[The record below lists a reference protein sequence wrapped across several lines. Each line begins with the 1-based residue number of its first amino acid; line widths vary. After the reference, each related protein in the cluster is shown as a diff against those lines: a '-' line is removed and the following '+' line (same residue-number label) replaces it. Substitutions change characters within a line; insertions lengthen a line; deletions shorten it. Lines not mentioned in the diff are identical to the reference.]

1 MKNLYFIRHG
11 LSEHNILFKD
21 FGKSIFYDKRYYDT
35 KLVGQGNEESL
46 HLGKTWDKI
55 NNIDIVFCS
64 SLSRTIQTA
73 INIFQDTRTKIYA
86 LDIIK
91 EFKPKLLVEIE
102 IHKMN
107 MDNDIMKMRPLKDGL
122 IIPANDIT
130 YLKPGDFHLMF
141 FGLKK
146 QMTPM
151 ETYVINLTFQNLG
164 TIAVHALV
172 KPSENGERLNNDKHN
187 H

>member
-1 MKNLYFIRHG
+1 MIKIIIVVILGIFLTEIPSAFAEKNTFKTLIIQNVWIKDNPFNHPMTAAYLTI
-11 LSEHNILFKD
+11 HNKGNSDTTLIAVSS
-21 FGKSIFYDKRYYDT
+21 SIAER
-35 KLVGQGNEESL
+35 
-46 HLGKTWDKI
+46 
-55 NNIDIVFCS
+55 
-64 SLSRTIQTA
+64 
-73 INIFQDTRTKIYA
+73 
-86 LDIIK
+86 
-91 EFKPKLLVEIE
+91 IE
-102 IHKMN
+102 IHKMS
-107 MDNDIMKMRPLKDGL
+107 MDNHIMKMRPLKDGL
-122 IIPANDIT
+122 IIPAKAIT

-172 KPSENGERLNNDKHN
+172 KPSEDGKRLNHEKHN

>member
-1 MKNLYFIRHG
+1 MIKIIIIVILGTLLTEIPSAFAEKNTFKTLVIQNVWIKDNPFNHPMTAAYLTI
-11 LSEHNILFKD
+11 HNTSNSDTTLIAVSS
-21 FGKSIFYDKRYYDT
+21 SIAER
-35 KLVGQGNEESL
+35 
-46 HLGKTWDKI
+46 
-55 NNIDIVFCS
+55 
-64 SLSRTIQTA
+64 
-73 INIFQDTRTKIYA
+73 
-86 LDIIK
+86 
-91 EFKPKLLVEIE
+91 IE
-102 IHKMN
+102 IHQMS

-151 ETYVINLTFQNLG
+151 ETHLINLTFQNLG

-172 KPSENGERLNNDKHN
+172 KPSENGERIES
-187 H
+187 

>member
-1 MKNLYFIRHG
+1 MIKILIIIILGTLLTAASSAFAEKNIFKTLVIQNVWIKDNPFNHQMTAGYLTI
-11 LSEHNILFKD
+11 HNT
-21 FGKSIFYDKRYYDT
+21 SNSDT
-35 KLVGQGNEESL
+35 KLMEV
-46 HLGKTWDKI
+46 
-55 NNIDIVFCS
+55 S
-64 SLSRTIQTA
+64 SSIAKR
-73 INIFQDTRTKIYA
+73 
-86 LDIIK
+86 
-91 EFKPKLLVEIE
+91 IE
-102 IHKMN
+102 IHQMS

-151 ETYVINLTFQNLG
+151 ETHLINLTFQNLG
-164 TIAVHALV
+164 TIAVNALV
-172 KPSENGERLNNDKHN
+172 KPSENGKRLSHEKHN

>member
-1 MKNLYFIRHG
+1 MIKSLIIVILGTLLTEIPSAFAEKNTFKTLVIQNVWIKDSPLNHPMTAAYLTI
-11 LSEHNILFKD
+11 HNTSNSDTTLIAISS
-21 FGKSIFYDKRYYDT
+21 SIAER
-35 KLVGQGNEESL
+35 
-46 HLGKTWDKI
+46 
-55 NNIDIVFCS
+55 
-64 SLSRTIQTA
+64 
-73 INIFQDTRTKIYA
+73 
-86 LDIIK
+86 
-91 EFKPKLLVEIE
+91 IE
-102 IHKMN
+102 IHQMS

-151 ETYVINLTFQNLG
+151 ETHLINLTFQNLG

-172 KPSENGERLNNDKHN
+172 KPSENGKRLSHEKHN